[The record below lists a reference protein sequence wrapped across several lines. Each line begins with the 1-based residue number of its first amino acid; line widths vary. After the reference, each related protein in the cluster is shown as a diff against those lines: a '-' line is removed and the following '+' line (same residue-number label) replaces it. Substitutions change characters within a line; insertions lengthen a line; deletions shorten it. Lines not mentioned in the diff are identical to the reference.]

1 MSKES
6 IARKKLFFA
15 ALCSFAFAA
24 ACICQLY
31 CTVLF
36 IRTSC
41 PQSKYKGPVS
51 RCIFRCLL
59 LYATDAAADTA
70 AATVPVYG

>member
-24 ACICQLY
+24 CLY
-31 CTVLF
+31 LPTLLHCVIYSHILPTV
-36 IRTSC
+36 
-41 PQSKYKGPVS
+41 
-51 RCIFRCLL
+51 
-59 LYATDAAADTA
+59 
-70 AATVPVYG
+70 